1 MENHNEN
8 KEFLW
13 NFLLENGIIN
23 PKTQKDVIST
33 QKIFEDVYQ
42 STVLQNNGNPLIK
55 QNKTFINNMVVRL
68 SQIKNDVP
76 YSKDEIQKKR
86 HEVMNQ
92 KYEGKQQEF
101 SKLINAK
108 RPSEIDFS
116 DKTDDDEVITKFKMD
131 STLAEREKELEEIM
145 AANSK
150 QEQKTAESWINAGSN
165 AVPQKESNDLLN
177 PPKLAIKGGV
187 EDNLND
193 IIVEIND
200 KDQDK
205 DKDKD
210 NDQNGNRRVSFNDTV
225 EYENR
230 IDSPIKSHEDFL
242 SKLKH
247 KTANTDNTP
256 NTPNLKSHS
265 HKEDIQN
272 LRNEIDMVKE
282 SMKEINDKLQKII
295 EKT

>member
-13 NFLLENGIIN
+13 NFLLENDIIN
-23 PKTQKDVIST
+23 PKTQKEVLST

-55 QNKTFINNMVVRL
+55 KNKTFINNMIGRL
-68 SQIKNDVP
+68 SQIKNEVP

-86 HEVMNQ
+86 HEAMNQ

-101 SKLINAK
+101 SKLINAS

-150 QEQKTAESWINAGSN
+150 QEQKNAESWINAGSN
-165 AVPQKESNDLLN
+165 AVPQKQHDDMSNPPRLDIKSETVEGPTDFIELTNQTNETNRKVSFSND
-177 PPKLAIKGGV
+177 V
-187 EDNLND
+187 TVLND
-193 IIVEIND
+193 KQTQRHN
-200 KDQDK
+200 
-205 DKDKD
+205 
-210 NDQNGNRRVSFNDTV
+210 
-225 EYENR
+225 
-230 IDSPIKSHEDFL
+230 DFL
-242 SKLKH
+242 SKLKPA
-247 KTANTDNTP
+247 KENISLTVRDNKDIIKEMREEILEIKETM
-256 NTPNLKSHS
+256 NILSLKV
-265 HKEDIQN
+265 EEIMQN
-272 LRNEIDMVKE
+272 K
-282 SMKEINDKLQKII
+282 
-295 EKT
+295 